1 MICYCPPPNDNL
13 RYIYNMSTKLSSIG
27 YQAKSAG
34 LSEFLVEE
42 WKREDRDS
50 SIVLYALVDLQ
61 MSKVFGVKVRA
72 NLDLLII
79 LIVL

>member
-1 MICYCPPPNDNL
+1 MICYRPSPNDDAC
-13 RYIYNMSTKLSSIG
+13 YTYYMSTKLSSIG

-42 WKREDRDS
+42 WKREEGDS
-50 SIVLYALVDLQ
+50 SIVLFALVDLQ

>member
-1 MICYCPPPNDNL
+1 MICYTPNDNP
-13 RYIYNMSTKLSSIG
+13 YYTYNMSTKLSSIG

-50 SIVLYALVDLQ
+50 SIVLFALVDLQ
-61 MSKVFGVKVRA
+61 ISTVFGVKVKA
-72 NLDLLII
+72 SLYLLI
-79 LIVL
+79 L

>member
-1 MICYCPPPNDNL
+1 MICYRPSPNDNAC
-13 RYIYNMSTKLSSIG
+13 YTYYMSTKLSSIG

-61 MSKVFGVKVRA
+61 ISTVFGVKVKA
-72 NLDLLII
+72 SLYLLI
-79 LIVL
+79 L